1 MKKQVNPLI
10 IIDIK
15 IDIFYRN
22 YFSIF
27 FTIDG
32 MNENEGERG
41 KVTIWVERFN
51 TTNNSTLESDEND
64 SMLPYFVEI

>member
-1 MKKQVNPLI
+1 
-10 IIDIK
+10 
-15 IDIFYRN
+15 
-22 YFSIF
+22 
-27 FTIDG
+27 